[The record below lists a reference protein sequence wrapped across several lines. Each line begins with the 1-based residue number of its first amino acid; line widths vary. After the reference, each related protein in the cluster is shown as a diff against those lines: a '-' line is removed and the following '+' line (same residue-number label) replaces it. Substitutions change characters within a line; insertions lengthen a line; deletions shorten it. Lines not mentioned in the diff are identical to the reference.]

1 MIAHDP
7 CRQPNKEFLIET
19 ISIYLML
26 YIFQNLN
33 DIEKTFQRL
42 RYNLEKKFSKNL
54 YNIQLFSNFQFSK
67 IHEIFYF
74 NF

>member
-1 MIAHDP
+1 
-7 CRQPNKEFLIET
+7 
-19 ISIYLML
+19 ML